1 MILWNQDKLEGPIF
15 NSYTVL
21 LLQCILTLLF
31 DFSLSMEKMENNES
45 KAKGRADTKKYE
57 NEKRKREF
65 YSKWKEDYKRVE

>member
-45 KAKGRADTKKYE
+45 KAKGR
-57 NEKRKREF
+57 KREF